1 MQRAKLLARLA
12 DEIAFAD
19 QDLVGL
25 CGFASYADRPADS

>member
-1 MQRAKLLARLA
+1 VQGAELLANLS
-12 DEIAFAD
+12 DQIAFAD